1 MPIDSLRVFMG
12 DDYAVNDKI
21 IIHQPTIREI
31 VDYGEQDYFAMLTAL
46 TNYPSDMKSVLWD
59 AGIDYTKITDFELF
73 MSLCMAFP
81 LERTRII
88 FGDLDF
94 QKFRVKKND
103 VVGTY
108 LQADDGTVIDWN
120 VHRLIIEALTTIN
133 MIHKQREVP
142 VNEATKMALID
153 WDREDRE
160 LAAKRPYH
168 SQLIAFISAM
178 VNYAGFKYD
187 HHTIQDITIY
197 QFFDAVQR
205 VQLIN
210 NAQTLLQGMYINPF
224 LDSSKVDKS
233 HLNWMQDIT
242 KKIT

>member
-21 IIHQPTIREI
+21 VIHQPTIREI
-31 VDYGEQDYFAMLTAL
+31 VNYGEQDYFAMLTAL

-59 AGIDYTKITDFELF
+59 VGIDYTKITDFELF

-108 LQADDGTVIDWN
+108 LEADDGLL
-120 VHRLIIEALTTIN
+120 RL
-133 MIHKQREVP
+133 HVSY
-142 VNEATKMALID
+142 
-153 WDREDRE
+153 W
-160 LAAKRPYH
+160 
-168 SQLIAFISAM
+168 
-178 VNYAGFKYD
+178 
-187 HHTIQDITIY
+187 IY
-197 QFFDAVQR
+197 IVQ
-205 VQLIN
+205 
-210 NAQTLLQGMYINPF
+210 
-224 LDSSKVDKS
+224 S
-233 HLNWMQDIT
+233 
-242 KKIT
+242 

>member
-21 IIHQPTIREI
+21 VIHQPTIREI
-31 VDYGEQDYFAMLTAL
+31 VNYGEQDYFAMLTAL

-59 AGIDYTKITDFELF
+59 VGIDYTKITDFELF

-81 LERTRII
+81 VERTRII

-94 QKFRVKKND
+94 TQFRVKKHD

-108 LQADDGTVIDWN
+108 LEADDGTVIDWN
-120 VHRLIIEALTTIN
+120 VHRLIVEALTTTN
-133 MIHKQREVP
+133 LIHKEREIP
-142 VNEATKMALID
+142 VNESTKMALIE
-153 WDREDRE
+153 WDREDRA
-160 LAAKRPYH
+160 LAAKRPYR
-168 SQLIAFISAM
+168 SQLTPFLSAM

-187 HHTIQDITIY
+187 HHTVQDITIY

-233 HLNWMQDIT
+233 HLNWMQDMT
-242 KKIT
+242 KQT